1 MEIFEVLKTSYTVL
15 HHWLNTM
22 QEDEMNNP
30 VYFMKFSWLPYMPW
44 SLVTSIYFTNIYL
57 TMIMRGSCY
66 HDVSYYDFVGFPYLY
81 SWNNEFLHN
90 TTHINS
96 ISCVNLLLMNAKIS
110 VQYFYPECYF
120 SVCDTFMLE
129 TNIFQKQIFIFFRV
143 T

>member
-1 MEIFEVLKTSYTVL
+1 MEAFKYSRLL
-15 HHWLNTM
+15 LLNTSLI
-22 QEDEMNNP
+22 EYYAGGWNELSSLFHE
-30 VYFMKFSWLPYMPW
+30 VFLTFPYMPW
-44 SLVTSIYFTNIYL
+44 SLVTNIYFTNIYL